1 MMAGHP
7 IRRCLLLFLVF
18 CVLPVGAQDLE
29 RRRGFSVAITSPANQ
44 EIVFG
49 RTRISAEVT
58 IEDLTDVAQVEFKI
72 GENTIFVDNEP
83 PFETWYD
90 FGDAPKSFIVRAIA
104 HHVDEISVSDA
115 IVTRRS
121 RFTQIERVNRV
132 VLWINVTDREDRPV
146 TDLDRNDFKVFEAN
160 SEQKIL
166 DFYLEDRPIQLA
178 IVLDSSGSMVD
189 KIEEVHEAASAF
201 VDTLRPEDSA
211 LIIDF
216 DENVFLIQD
225 LTSDREELKQSLSS
239 TTPLGATAMYDALH
253 ASYRKLGGLEG
264 RKAIVLLTDGEDN
277 TSQFSYNRVLDEAK
291 ANHTLIYTIGIGGG
305 TGAPR
310 KGVLKEFAEV
320 TGGRAFFVKKAS
332 DLGEVYRKIAEELRT
347 QFYLTYST
355 DNDKWNGRWVPL
367 KVTSEKQEHQIKAR
381 RGFFAVKTKGG
392 PES

>member
-1 MMAGHP
+1 MIAARGG
-7 IRRCLLLFLVF
+7 RRCLLLLA
-18 CVLPVGAQDLE
+18 LLGLIPAGAQDIE
-29 RRRGFSVAITSPANQ
+29 RRRGFSVAITAPANQ

-58 IEDLTDVAQVEFKI
+58 IEDLSDVAYVEFKI
-72 GENTIFVDNEP
+72 GDETIFVDHEP

-90 FGDAPKSFIVRAIA
+90 FGNAPKSFVVRAIA
-104 HHVDEISVSDA
+104 RHVDEITVSDA
-115 IVTRRS
+115 IVTRRT

-132 VLWINVTDREDRPV
+132 VMWINVTDREERPV
-146 TDLDRNDFKVFEAN
+146 IDLDREDFKLYEAD
-160 SEQKIL
+160 SEQKII

-178 IVLDSSGSMVD
+178 IVLDSSGSMID
-189 KIEEVHEAASAF
+189 KIEEVHEAASSF

-225 LTSDREELKQSLSS
+225 LTSDHDELKSSLSS

-253 ASYRKLGGLEG
+253 ASYRKLEGLEG

-277 TSQFSYNRVLDEAK
+277 TSQFSYKRVLDEAK
-291 ANHTLIYTIGIGGG
+291 ANRTLIYTIGIGGG

-347 QFYLTYST
+347 QFYMTYAT
-355 DNDKWNGRWVPL
+355 DNEKWNGRWVPL
-367 KVTSEKQEHQIKAR
+367 KVTSKNPEHRIKAR
-381 RGFFAVKTKGG
+381 RGFFAVQGKG
-392 PES
+392 ESE